1 MIEDPRV
8 RLNAALARA
17 AADQL
22 GEAHPVA
29 LAAEEGG
36 DGLQAALD
44 GLSDAE
50 RDRLLAAAHRL
61 MREDLGAVWSFLPGP
76 AQSDRKH

>member
-1 MIEDPRV
+1 MTDDPRL

-22 GEAHPVA
+22 GGGHPIV
-29 LAAEEGG
+29 LAAEAGG
-36 DGLQAALD
+36 EGLQAALD
-44 GLSDAE
+44 DLSAAE

-61 MREDLGAVWSFLPGP
+61 MREDLSAIWSFLPGA
-76 AQSDRKH
+76 AQSGGKH